1 MRLDPYTDS
10 AQKGTTR
17 VWDVEA
23 KEELATKTEN
33 SFLDEKVESILNDME
48 KIQTAIEHLQFDIDF
63 LGSAYN
69 LGEYE
74 DLLQMNKEVKAYL
87 VDSHDKITSTINCME
102 KFESKLREKGWLHKN
117 GGENDGR

>member
-1 MRLDPYTDS
+1 MGHTNSD
-10 AQKGTTR
+10 QKGTTR
-17 VWDVEA
+17 VWGVEA
-23 KEELATKTEN
+23 KEELTTKTEN

-48 KIQTAIEHLQFDIDF
+48 KVQTAIEHLQFDIDF

-87 VDSHDKITSTINCME
+87 VDSHDKITSTINGMK
-102 KFESKLREKGWLHKN
+102 KFESKLYEKGWLHEN
-117 GGENDGR
+117 GGKNDGR

>member
-48 KIQTAIEHLQFDIDF
+48 KIQTAIEHLQFDMDY
-63 LGSAYN
+63 LGTSYN
-69 LGEYE
+69 LSEHE
-74 DLLQMNKEVKAYL
+74 DLHQASELVKIGL
-87 VDSHDKITSTINCME
+87 MDSHDKISFAMECME
-102 KFESKLREKGWLHKN
+102 QLESKLYGKGWLGKS
-117 GGENDGR
+117 GGDNDGR

>member
-48 KIQTAIEHLQFDIDF
+48 KIQTTIEHLQFDMDL
-63 LGSAYN
+63 LGTAYN
-69 LGEYE
+69 LSEYE
-74 DLLQMNKEVKAYL
+74 DLRQASECVKTEL
-87 VDSHDKITSTINCME
+87 MDSHDKITSTINCME
-102 KFESKLREKGWLHKN
+102 KLESKLHEKGWLREN
-117 GGENDGR
+117 GGKNDVR

>member
-1 MRLDPYTDS
+1 MKLI
-10 AQKGTTR
+10 KGTTR
-17 VWDVEA
+17 AWDA
-23 KEELATKTEN
+23 DIEEGLTTKQEN

-48 KIQTAIEHLQFDIDF
+48 KIQTAIEHLQFDIDS

-87 VDSHDKITSTINCME
+87 VDSHDEITSAIYYMKE
-102 KFESKLREKGWLHKN
+102 LEPKLYKKDWLHKN
-117 GGENDGR
+117 GGEDDGR